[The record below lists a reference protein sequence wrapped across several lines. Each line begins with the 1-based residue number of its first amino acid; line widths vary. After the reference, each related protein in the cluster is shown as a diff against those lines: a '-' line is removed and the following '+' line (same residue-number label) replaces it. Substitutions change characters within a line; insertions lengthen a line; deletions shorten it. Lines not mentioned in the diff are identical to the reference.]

1 MERSTKTNREMIA
14 IILRKLNNIEH
25 DIKILKTDV
34 QYLKLKETCKDH
46 REKPKEEPISSGWI
60 GWRGI
65 L

>member
-1 MERSTKTNREMIA
+1 MIA
-14 IILRKLNNIEH
+14 VILRKLNNIEH

-34 QYLKLKETCKDH
+34 QYLKLKETCKEH
-46 REKPKEEPISSGWI
+46 RDKPKEEPISTGWI